1 MTAMATPPRHGTMR
15 SLLGS
20 LIGRDDAIAA
30 LEFGLIAPVVIYTLL
45 AATDATNALIVA
57 RHLTNAADTVAE
69 LASQQTSGGLITGTM
84 TDAEV
89 TTDFNSI
96 ITTLPDILSDASIRK
111 VNWQSDIQAIVSS
124 VTFSSKPG
132 QSCAPPTAAGGNATC
147 NVTVNWSV
155 GFSSTRQCGLNTMTY
170 GGASSSKGGS
180 DVVNPTLLTIPPTLF
195 SPGTIIVVDLI
206 YAFNPSF
213 TAWITGPL
221 TFERAAYLPPRF
233 FTQLAYTPGPASSPA
248 LTHCTFP

>member
-1 MTAMATPPRHGTMR
+1 MAMLPGYRNSKR
-15 SLLGS
+15 VLLKS

-30 LEFGLIAPVVIYTLL
+30 LEFALIAPVAIYTLL
-45 AATDATNALIVA
+45 AATDATNALTAA
-57 RHLTNAADTVAE
+57 RHLTNAADTVGE
-69 LASQQTSGGLITGTM
+69 LASQQISGGLITGTV

-96 ITTLPDILSDASIRK
+96 ITTLPEVLNDALAQK
-111 VNWQSDIQAIVSS
+111 KNWQSDIQAVVSS
-124 VTFSSKPG
+124 VTFSDKTALVP
-132 QSCAPPTAAGGNATC
+132 CVPPTAAGGNTTC
-147 NVTVNWSV
+147 NVVVDWSV

-170 GGASSSKGGS
+170 GGSAGSKAGS
-180 DVVNPTLLTIPPTLF
+180 DVVNPSLATIPPTLF

-206 YAFNPSF
+206 YAFKPTF

-221 TFERAAYLPPRF
+221 TLERAAYLPPRF
-233 FTQLAYTPGPASSPA
+233 FTKLAYTPGPAASPA

>member
-1 MTAMATPPRHGTMR
+1 
-15 SLLGS
+15 
-20 LIGRDDAIAA
+20 
-30 LEFGLIAPVVIYTLL
+30 V
-45 AATDATNALIVA
+45 
-57 RHLTNAADTVAE
+57 
-69 LASQQTSGGLITGTM
+69 

-132 QSCAPPTAAGGNATC
+132 QSCAPPTAASGNATC

-155 GFSSTRQCGLNTMTY
+155 GFSSTRQCGLNTISY
-170 GGASSSKGGS
+170 GGASSSQAGS

-248 LTHCTFP
+248 LTHCPFP

>member
-1 MTAMATPPRHGTMR
+1 MTTPPRHRTIR
-15 SLLGS
+15 TLLGS
-20 LIGRDDAIAA
+20 LLGRDDAIAA

-45 AATDATNALIVA
+45 AATDATNALTTA
-57 RHLTNAADTVAE
+57 RHVTNAADTIAE
-69 LASQQTSGGLITGTM
+69 LVSQQTNGGLITGTV

-96 ITTLPDILSDASIRK
+96 ITTLPEILNDASGQK
-111 VNWQSDIQAIVSS
+111 LNWQSDIQAIVSS
-124 VTFSSKPG
+124 VTFSSKSG
-132 QSCAPPTAAGGNATC
+132 QSCAPPTAGSGNATC

-155 GFSSTRQCGLNTMTY
+155 GFSSTRKCGLNTMTY
-170 GGASSSKGGS
+170 GGSASSKAGS
-180 DVVNPTLLTIPPTLF
+180 DVVNPSLVTIPPSLF

-206 YAFNPSF
+206 YAFKPSF
-213 TAWITGPL
+213 SAWITGPL

-233 FTQLAYTPGPASSPA
+233 FTQLAYTPGAASSPA